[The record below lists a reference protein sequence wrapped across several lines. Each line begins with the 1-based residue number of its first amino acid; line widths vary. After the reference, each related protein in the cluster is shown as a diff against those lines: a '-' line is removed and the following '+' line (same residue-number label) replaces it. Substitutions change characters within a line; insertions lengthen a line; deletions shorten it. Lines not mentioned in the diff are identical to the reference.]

1 MANEPNSLIESPLR
15 ILHLEDNAPDRE
27 LIATALT
34 EGGLDCRFVHAD
46 NKIPFETAL
55 EAGGFDVIISDF
67 TLPSFDGMA
76 ALGIARKLQ
85 PETPFLFVSGTIG
98 EELAVDSLKSGAID
112 YVLKDHLPRLV
123 PAVLRAVRDARERQE
138 HKKLEAQLRQ
148 AQKME
153 AIGQLAGGVA
163 HDFNNM
169 LAIIRGNVEI
179 VLLDGAGF
187 NDETRQCLNH
197 IIVASERAADL
208 TRQLLA
214 FGRKQ
219 VLEAKSVNLNEV
231 LGDLAK
237 MLKRI
242 IGGNIQFDYTAATA
256 QLFVEADVGM
266 MEQVLLNLVV
276 NARDAM
282 PQGGSLQIRTD
293 KVRLTAADAHTST
306 EARAGEFAL
315 LEVTDT
321 GSGIAAEHLPH
332 IFEPLFTTKDP
343 GKGTGLGLS
352 TVHGIVKQHRGWID
366 VSTRVN
372 EGTSF
377 KIFLPAIPPPS
388 ALLEVAA
395 SKMTAHGR
403 GERILLVEDNPELR
417 VVTKRILESHDYEVS
432 AATSGQAALELV
444 GNKND
449 FDLLVADVVMPDG
462 ISGRE
467 LADWLQAQKPALK
480 IILVSGYSRDVAGKD
495 SSASRS
501 NKWRFLQKPYSSPNL
516 LQTVRQS
523 LDEGG
528 KQASRD

>member
-1 MANEPNSLIESPLR
+1 M
-15 ILHLEDNAPDRE
+15 
-27 LIATALT
+27 
-34 EGGLDCRFVHAD
+34 
-46 NKIPFETAL
+46 
-55 EAGGFDVIISDF
+55 
-67 TLPSFDGMA
+67 
-76 ALGIARKLQ
+76 
-85 PETPFLFVSGTIG
+85 
-98 EELAVDSLKSGAID
+98 
-112 YVLKDHLPRLV
+112 
-123 PAVLRAVRDARERQE
+123 
-138 HKKLEAQLRQ
+138 EAQLRQ

-179 VLLDGAGF
+179 VLLDDAGF
-187 NDETRQCLNH
+187 NDETRQCLHH
-197 IIVASERAADL
+197 IIVASERAANL

-231 LGDLAK
+231 LGNLAK

-242 IGGNIQFDYTAATA
+242 IGENIQFEYSATTP

-282 PQGGSLQIRTD
+282 PQGGRLQIRTD
-293 KVRLTAADAHTST
+293 QIRLTAADARAHS
-306 EARAGEFAL
+306 EAHAGEFAL
-315 LEVTDT
+315 LEVSDT
-321 GSGIAAEHLPH
+321 GDGIAAEHLPR
-332 IFEPLFTTKDP
+332 IFEPFFTTKEP

-352 TVHGIVKQHRGWID
+352 TVHGIVKQHQGWID
-366 VSTRVN
+366 VATRIN
-372 EGTSF
+372 EGTAF
-377 KIFLPAIPPPS
+377 KIFLPAIPLPS
-388 ALLEVAA
+388 KCAESEQ
-395 SKMTAHGR
+395 SKMTPHGR

-417 VVTKRILESHDYEVS
+417 VLTKRMLESYGYVVS
-432 AATSGQAALELV
+432 DATSGNQALELIDTTI
-444 GNKND
+444 D

-467 LADWLQAQKPALK
+467 LADWLQAQKPAMK
-480 IILVSGYSRDVAGKD
+480 VVLVSGYSCDVAGKN
-495 SSASRS
+495 SSPTQG

-528 KQASRD
+528 KEASSD